1 MKTASPIAPEV
12 VSQTVA
18 NLRFKRQKAHS
29 LGLSLVA
36 LALASL
42 FSTQLVHAQSNA
54 KPVAVNAPAV
64 TASNAKSMKPGP
76 VVEGVSEFKL
86 ANGLQVLLVPD
97 DSKPSVTVNLTYL
110 VGSRHEN
117 YGETGMAHLLEHMLF
132 KGTPKF
138 PMVWAEFSKRGM
150 RANGTTWTDRTNYFA
165 SFASSP
171 ESIDWYMRW
180 LADSMTNSNIAK
192 TDLDSEM
199 TVVRNEMESGENN
212 SFRVVIEAMMGT
224 AYQWHNYGKST
235 IGARADV
242 ENVDIGRLKVFY
254 KTYYQPD
261 NAVLIVSGKF
271 DNAQVTKLVANYF
284 ATIAKPN
291 RLLPRL
297 PTIDPVQDGE
307 RSVTVRRPA
316 GAPLVLAGFHMPA
329 NSHPDMA
336 AVDVLEEILGDAP
349 SGRLHKALVDSKLA
363 ASAFG
368 FGFKF
373 KEPGFSFFG
382 AQLPPTADIAAVR
395 TALVAALDGVKTN
408 PITADELDRARTK
421 KLKNWELAFTDP
433 EQVGVELSEA
443 IASGDWRLFFL
454 RRDQIKA
461 VKLEDVQRVA
471 NERLLTDNRTIGLFI
486 PTEKPV
492 RAPTPALHD
501 ITASL
506 KDYKGGVAVAAGEAF
521 VTTPANID
529 ARTERVQI
537 APGVKLALLPKKTRG
552 AVVTAQLRMGLGS
565 LESLKGQAVIG
576 SAAMN
581 LLDRGTSTLKRA
593 QISDEFNKLKAE
605 VSIGGS
611 ADSLG
616 LSITTTRES
625 LPRALALAMDVIRNA
640 NFPDDQVQEYKTQA
654 ITGLKEAE
662 KEPNSIARNALARHL
677 SPYAKDDVRYSGTFA
692 EQMAG
697 IEALNATELR
707 AFHKRFIGAAD
718 VTVSVVGDFD
728 AAALKT
734 QLAPVFANWKSDE
747 SVTRIPYPAVAP
759 KAGEL
764 KFQTP
769 DKQNAYF
776 GMRSPIVVEES
787 SAEHAALVVA
797 DQIFSA
803 SQNSRLWTRVREKD
817 GISYGVGSTLN
828 VSPWELSGL
837 WSVGA
842 IYAPQNLGKIRAA
855 INEEMIR
862 ALKDGFTPAEVKDA
876 IAAIVRDRELN
887 RAQDGSVAASW
898 QSRLRRNKSFA
909 DSAQYEALIKTV
921 SVDTVNAAF
930 RKHIKPDNM
939 VYAFAGDFAKAGQ

>member
-1 MKTASPIAPEV
+1 MQAADARTKV
-12 VSQTVA
+12 
-18 NLRFKRQKAHS
+18 
-29 LGLSLVA
+29 
-36 LALASL
+36 
-42 FSTQLVHAQSNA
+42 
-54 KPVAVNAPAV
+54 KPGAVNAPAV
-64 TASNAKSMKPGP
+64 KAPAVKAPAATSANAKLMTAGP

-86 ANGLQVLLVPD
+86 ANGMQVLLVPD
-97 DSKPSVTVNLTYL
+97 DSKPSVTINLTYL

-138 PMVWAEFSKRGM
+138 PMAWAEFTKRGM

-165 SFASSP
+165 SFSSST

-192 TDLDSEM
+192 SDLDSEM

-212 SFRVVIEAMMGT
+212 SFRVIIEGMLGT

-242 ENVDIGRLKVFY
+242 ENVDIGRLKAFY

-271 DNAQVTKLVANYF
+271 DNAQVTKLIADHYS
-284 ATIAKPN
+284 TIPKPN
-291 RLLPRL
+291 RVLPKL

-336 AVDVLEEILGDAP
+336 AIDVLEEILGDAP
-349 SGRLHKALVDSKLA
+349 AGRLHKALVDTKLA

-373 KEPGFSFFG
+373 REPSFSFFG
-382 AQLPPTADIAAVR
+382 AQLPPTADVNAVR
-395 TALVAALDGVKTN
+395 TALIAALDGVKTS
-408 PITADELDRARTK
+408 PITSEELERARTK

-454 RRDQIKA
+454 RRDQVKA

-471 NERLLTDNRTIGLFI
+471 NERLLTDNRTMGLFI

-492 RAPTPALHD
+492 RAPKPELHD
-501 ITASL
+501 ITASV
-506 KDYKGGVAVAAGEAF
+506 KDYKGGVAMAAGEAF
-521 VTTPANID
+521 VTTAANID
-529 ARTERVQI
+529 ARTERVQLL
-537 APGVKLALLPKKTRG
+537 PGVKLALLPKKTRG

-565 LESLKGQAVIG
+565 LESLKGQAVVG

-581 LLDRGTSTLKRA
+581 LLDRGTASLKRT

-605 VSIGGS
+605 VGFGGT

-616 LSITTTRES
+616 ISITTTRES
-625 LPRALALAMDVIRNA
+625 FPKALALAMDVIRNA
-640 NFPDDQVQEYKTQA
+640 SFPDDQVQEYKTQA
-654 ITGLKEAE
+654 ITALKESE
-662 KEPNSIARNALARHL
+662 KEPNSIARNALSRHL
-677 SPYAKDDVRYSGTFA
+677 NPHAKDDVRYAGTFA
-692 EQMAG
+692 EQIAA
-697 IEALNATELR
+697 IEALNAADLR
-707 AFHKRFIGAAD
+707 AFHKRFLGAAD

-734 QLAPVFANWKSDE
+734 QLTPVFTGWSSGE
-747 SVTRIPYPAVAP
+747 TVTRVPSPGVAP

-769 DKQNAYF
+769 DKQNAYL
-776 GMRSPIVVEES
+776 GMRSPIAVDEG

-797 DQIFSA
+797 DQIYSA
-803 SQNSRLWTRVREKD
+803 GQNSRLWTRIREKE
-817 GISYGVGSTLN
+817 GISYGVGSSLN
-828 VSPWELSGL
+828 VSAWERSGM
-837 WSVGA
+837 WSLGA
-842 IYAPQNLGKIRAA
+842 IYAPQNLSKIRAA
-855 INEEMIR
+855 LNEELTR
-862 ALKDGFTPAEVKDA
+862 ALKDGFTAAEVKDA
-876 IAAIVRDRELN
+876 IAAILRDRELN
-887 RAQDGSVAASW
+887 RAQDASVAASW
-898 QSRLRRNKSFA
+898 QSRLRRNKTFA
-909 DSAQYEALIKTV
+909 ESTQYEALIQAVTV
-921 SVDTVNAAF
+921 ESVNTAF
-930 RKHIKPDNM
+930 RKHIKPENL
-939 VYAFAGDFAKAGQ
+939 VYAVAGDFAKAGQ